1 MQRLVLLAAAAVFSL
16 SGAIAFAQGTG
27 KTAKTPS
34 GPRTAA
40 SIECSKQADAKGL
53 HGKQRRTFRSKCKRE
68 MEALATSRCRR
79 AALCRRAASRHRR
92 AEPGP
97 VAPGQERRS

>member
-16 SGAIAFAQGTG
+16 SSAIAFAQGTG

-68 MEALATSRCRR
+68 IR
-79 AALCRRAASRHRR
+79 
-92 AEPGP
+92 GFGYQP
-97 VAPGQERRS
+97 VPKSSPVPKSGKPAPKG